1 MEFLSRDQIAFYREN
16 GYLALPAHLPGD
28 IVEQANREIDRL
40 SRHAA
45 GITGSDD
52 LIDLEDTHTP
62 EAPRIRRIKRPDLQS
77 TFFDTLMR
85 GGLILGPARNLIGPN
100 IRMHTTKLNMKK
112 AGYGAEVKWHQ
123 DFAFYPHTNDDV
135 LAVGVVFDDMGL
147 ENGPLQVLP
156 GTHRGPTFDHHENG
170 VFAGAIDLAGAGL
183 DSADAVPLTGPA
195 GTVTIHHARIV
206 HGSALNTS
214 NRDRRMLFYEMMAA
228 DAFPVMGS
236 MTRFDTIGDYD
247 DLILCGEPTLRP
259 RLKSV
264 PIRIPQPQPERNR
277 SIYEIQSGR
286 KE

>member
-28 IVEQANREIDRL
+28 IVEKANREIDRL

-62 EAPRIRRIKRPDLQS
+62 ETPRIRRIKRPDLQS

-156 GTHRGPTFDHHENG
+156 GTHVRSSRKWRVRGRHRSCRGRSRFCRCR
-170 VFAGAIDLAGAGL
+170 
-183 DSADAVPLTGPA
+183 PA
-195 GTVTIHHARIV
+195 HRSG
-206 HGSALNTS
+206 G
-214 NRDRRMLFYEMMAA
+214 NRDDPSRPHRARFGAQHVESRPPDVVLR
-228 DAFPVMGS
+228 DDGRGRFPGYG
-236 MTRFDTIGDYD
+236 FDDPVRHYRG
-247 DLILCGEPTLRP
+247 L
-259 RLKSV
+259 
-264 PIRIPQPQPERNR
+264 
-277 SIYEIQSGR
+277 
-286 KE
+286 